1 MLLHAES
8 LVGHGIPA
16 IFLHGLLGDGS
27 NLRKLAGLCSLAA
40 TPVLMDMR
48 NHGRSPHAG
57 DMAWPVLAADVLET
71 ADRLGLSAFHLVG
84 HSLGGKLAMAVAEL
98 APKRVV
104 SLSVLDIAPA
114 AYTPGHQQVFA
125 ALQDVH
131 EIPPAS
137 REEAS
142 RRMSGWLD
150 DPLEIGF
157 LMKNLARTASGVLQL
172 RCDFPAIRAAYA
184 GLCDSP
190 VGGVVAYRGPV
201 LFLKG
206 EHSSYINQD
215 KAVLARQLYP
225 QSRLFTIHGAGHWL
239 HFEQADMVA
248 EEIIRF
254 WAQVKA

>member
-71 ADRLGLSAFHLVG
+71 ADSLGLPVFHLVG
-84 HSLGGKLAMAVAEL
+84 HSLGGKLAMAVAEA
-98 APKRVV
+98 APSRVLSLV
-104 SLSVLDIAPA
+104 SLDIAPA
-114 AYTPGHQQVFA
+114 AYEPRHQHVFA
-125 ALQDVH
+125 ALQAVH
-131 EIPPAS
+131 DMPPAS

-142 RRMSGWLD
+142 RSMAGWLD

-157 LMKNLARTASGVLQL
+157 LMKNLVRTGSGALQL
-172 RCDFPAIRAAYA
+172 RCDLPAIRAGYA

-190 VGGVVAYRGPV
+190 VGGAVAYRGPV

-206 EHSSYINQD
+206 EHSSYINQE

-225 QSRLFTIHGAGHWL
+225 QSRLLTIHDAGHWL
-239 HFEQADMVA
+239 HFEQADRVA
-248 EEIIRF
+248 AEVVRF
-254 WAQVKA
+254 WAQIRA